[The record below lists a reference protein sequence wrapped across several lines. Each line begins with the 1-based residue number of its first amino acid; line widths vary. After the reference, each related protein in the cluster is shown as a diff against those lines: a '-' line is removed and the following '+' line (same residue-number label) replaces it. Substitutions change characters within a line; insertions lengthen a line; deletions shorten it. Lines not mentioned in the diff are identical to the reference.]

1 MIRDNQLPRL
11 LPSLLTTYKFYI
23 IHLMYGYTIKNTILE
38 NYTSVS
44 IYFNDGIPI
53 RNINNH
59 YN

>member
-11 LPSLLTTYKFYI
+11 LPNLLTTYKLYI